1 MEPSHTAL
9 SVRLATGF
17 SIALIACRHPPAPPP
32 TPAPTHATAPD
43 ATAVAATPV
52 DAGSPPLSVCDRA
65 LTPHR
70 ATRATAVGDAA
81 WSEALD
87 SFGKCLP
94 TPRGA
99 WVVALDSLTPSD
111 PDAGDVH
118 LDGVWSVQR
127 VDASGA
133 VARARRETSW
143 TDYNMLRVEHAS
155 AFDYDGD
162 GEAEIVLYTNESAHE
177 SADSPHGE
185 VLTFRD
191 GAVVAYAP
199 AAGIEPTEAR
209 DVDQDGRPDL
219 LTVKPYDGEGD
230 DSPSG
235 FTYNMSG
242 PQLVAHAVAGG
253 QFSRDDDVAKRAAR
267 AVCPQRVANVFGAT
281 ASQENAA
288 AAVVCARIWGVPA
301 ATVAREI
308 ARRCATEDESGS
320 PSENPRR
327 PRCGDVRVLTRWA
340 RLTPPVTLP

>member
-1 MEPSHTAL
+1 MSY
-9 SVRLATGF
+9 RLPACL
-17 SIALIACRHPPAPPP
+17 LILVSACRHPPPPP
-32 TPAPTHATAPD
+32 TTPATSVAADVP
-43 ATAVAATPV
+43 AVAVTPV
-52 DAGSPPLSVCDRA
+52 DAGPPPSLCDRA
-65 LTPHR
+65 LASHR
-70 ATRATAVGDAA
+70 AVRARQHDDAA
-81 WSEALD
+81 WNEALD

-94 TPRGA
+94 TSRGA

-133 VARARRETSW
+133 AVRARRETSW
-143 TDYNMLRVEHAS
+143 TDYNMLHVEHAS
-155 AFDYDGD
+155 TFDYDGD

-199 AAGIEPTEAR
+199 AAGVEPTEAR

-242 PQLVAHAVAGG
+242 PQLVAHSIAGG
-253 QFSRDDDVAKRAAR
+253 QFSRDDDVAKRFAR
-267 AVCPQRVANVFGAT
+267 AACPQRVANVFGAT

-308 ARRCATEDESGS
+308 ARRCATVDESGS